1 MMSVPTRVVKIGE
14 DGSITFSMP
23 DMVGQ
28 YLVVEE
34 RDGHIILSP
43 YDLRWHS
50 PTSSIAKLGAQ
61 LHYVRSESESLPE
74 A

>member
-1 MMSVPTRVVKIGE
+1 MSIPTRVVKIGE

-34 RDGHIILSP
+34 CDGHIILSP
-43 YDLRWHS
+43 YDLRWQT
-50 PTSSIAKLGAQ
+50 PTSSIAKLGTQ
-61 LHYVRSESESLPE
+61 LHYVRSENDSIPE

>member
-1 MMSVPTRVVKIGE
+1 MTVPTRVVKIGE

-43 YDLRWHS
+43 YDLRWQS
-50 PTSSIAKLGAQ
+50 PCSSIAKLGER
-61 LHYVRSESESLPE
+61 LHYVRSDSDLLPE

>member
-1 MMSVPTRVVKIGE
+1 MSEQVRVIKIGE
-14 DGSITFSMP
+14 DGKITFSMP
-23 DMVGQ
+23 DMVGR

-34 RDGHIILSP
+34 TEGQIVMSP

-50 PTSSIAKLGAQ
+50 TSASIAKVGNR
-61 LHYVRSESESLPE
+61 LHFVPGREDSYPL